1 MKFLAL
7 FTITLLVGLS
17 PVWSQSAASVRDW
30 PMPEGH
36 RTGLS
41 TPGFKVV
48 PTLSFENLG
57 SEKHLVL
64 KMDITMGT
72 AQNPVAP
79 FSYHY
84 TYNGKE
90 YTDRDL
96 GFDPFASVRM
106 QKASFSVLVQGPGV
120 NQEVLYESV
129 ISRKDL
135 GVVSKDAVLSTY
147 SCHVQSL
154 RNVYYSGT
162 EPVETAIRNFEEKRK
177 SQNQAPPQ
185 VAKPPVTGSSAP
197 AITSEPVQ
205 NRATTANTA
214 SSGASQPRPVPEQN
228 KTSSNTAAKD
238 DFWNEKKPVQD
249 NTKTLAQP
257 GGKVIPE
264 QPNHKNLP
272 DFVRTTDGGYFHRG
286 ADGKFREV
294 SAEEYQKAKSAVA
307 TSNTTPVK
315 EEQKMTAAEVRA
327 AVDKMFSDARDRD
340 AAINARI
347 NQFSQAMQQNFYYA
361 EAIRNGKQ
369 NLAELS
375 TLSGNYNSIEQLE
388 AEFNQKYSSI
398 RSEVQGIEQARNA
411 KLNNAVNANFN
422 GSSTE
427 QAIGQGVALIG
438 SIFNSAKA
446 SKEEKEAREALK
458 AERERQ
464 QKALIAAKQKA
475 RNDLRNQLLKSFPN
489 GGTPL
494 TAHKVTQPQVYMFGY
509 IVDQATLNNE
519 AADVTVSN
527 VFPVAQYSDGTY
539 PFKTVVSGKLNGLSK
554 GDVML
559 VGFYTDKN
567 AAEQMRKSFIG
578 LAQKSELTVKQ
589 VTLKPVGSNNGTAAT
604 PADFWETGKQ
614 PVKAATDTTKKK
626 SDFWNN

>member
-1 MKFLAL
+1 MPAGAQS
-7 FTITLLVGLS
+7 FT
-17 PVWSQSAASVRDW
+17 SVRDW

-36 RTGLS
+36 RTGL
-41 TPGFKVV
+41 TRPAFKVV
-48 PTLSFENLG
+48 PTLTFENLG

-64 KMDITMGT
+64 KMDIIMAT

-79 FSYHY
+79 FSYRY
-84 TYNGKE
+84 TYNGRE
-90 YTDRDL
+90 YTDHDL
-96 GFDPFASVRM
+96 GPDPFTPIRM
-106 QKASFSVLVQGPGV
+106 QKANFMVLVQGPGM
-120 NQEVLYESV
+120 NQETLYESV

-135 GVVSKDAVLSTY
+135 GIVAKDAVLSTY

-154 RNVYYSGT
+154 RNIYYSGT
-162 EPVETAIRNFEEKRK
+162 ESLDAAIRNFEESKKNK
-177 SQNQAPPQ
+177 SQPVSNTSSPAAPQPQAGTVQ
-185 VAKPPVTGSSAP
+185 NKINPVNTGSALTQSKP
-197 AITSEPVQ
+197 E
-205 NRATTANTA
+205 TA
-214 SSGASQPRPVPEQN
+214 QN
-228 KTSSNTAAKD
+228 KNAGNIEPKD
-238 DFWNEKKPVQD
+238 NFWTEKKTTPAD
-249 NTKTLAQP
+249 TKSTAVPRGQP
-257 GGKVIPE
+257 IPE

-294 SAEEYQKAKSAVA
+294 SADEYQKAKSAIA
-307 TSNTTPVK
+307 TGNTTPVK

-327 AVDKMFSDARDRD
+327 AVDKMFSDARERD
-340 AAINARI
+340 AAINTKI

-388 AEFNQKYSSI
+388 AEFNQKYSAI
-398 RSEVQGIEQARNA
+398 RSEVQGLEQARNA

-422 GSSTE
+422 GNSTE

-438 SIFNSAKA
+438 GIFNSAKA

-475 RNDLRNQLLKSFPN
+475 RNDLRNQLLKSFPA

-494 TAHKVTQPQVYMFGY
+494 TAHKITQPQVYMFGY
-509 IVDQATLNNE
+509 IVDPATLYNE

-527 VFPVAQYSDGTY
+527 VFSVAQYSDGTY
-539 PFKTVVSGKLNGLSK
+539 PFKTVVSGKLNGLSR

-578 LAQKSELTVKQ
+578 LAQKSELAVKQ
-589 VTLKPVGSNNGTAAT
+589 VTVKPVGNSNGTATT

-614 PVKAATDTTKKK
+614 PAKAAVDTTKKK